1 MVASRQASPLQT
13 SGRVNQNQRT
23 RTRTAIVTAAQEI
36 TERGEIPTVAQ
47 AAEEALVSRT
57 TAYRY
62 FPTQESLLLALAVE
76 IDVRELDELASSPL
90 AGSTPEQR
98 MVELIDGFNR
108 HALANERL
116 YRTGTRHYMDAW
128 LAADSLGERDAYTR
142 DGRRAR
148 WIAQILEPLRS
159 VVPHDDLDRLAAA
172 LCLVGGGETIEIL
185 RDICGLDPDQAVEVA
200 HWATTVLLQ
209 AAIPSTASTSIA
221 THDQS
226 H

>member
-1 MVASRQASPLQT
+1 
-13 SGRVNQNQRT
+13 
-23 RTRTAIVTAAQEI
+23 
-36 TERGEIPTVAQ
+36 
-47 AAEEALVSRT
+47 
-57 TAYRY
+57 
-62 FPTQESLLLALAVE
+62 LALAVE
-76 IDVRELDELASSPL
+76 IDVRELDELAGSPL
-90 AGSTPEQR
+90 ADSTPQQR
-98 MVELIDGFNR
+98 LVELIDSFNR

-159 VVPHDDLDRLAAA
+159 VVPDDDLNRLEAA

-185 RDICGLDPDQAVEVA
+185 RDICRLDPDQAVEVA

-209 AAIPSTASTSIA
+209 AAIPPTASTSIA
-221 THDQS
+221 THDQAHRRTNSNS
-226 H
+226 HGSAIE